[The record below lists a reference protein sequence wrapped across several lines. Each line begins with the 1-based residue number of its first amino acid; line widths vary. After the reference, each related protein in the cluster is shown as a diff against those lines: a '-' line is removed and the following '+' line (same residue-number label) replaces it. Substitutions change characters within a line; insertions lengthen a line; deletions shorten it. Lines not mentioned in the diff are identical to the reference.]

1 VPLQRFGAFE
11 LACLTTVCLAAGGRR
26 AFAQA
31 VAPAVA
37 ARVNAVFGRYN
48 ASTPGCELLV
58 RMNGQAAYV
67 HSYGLASLESGVPIT
82 PRTVFNLASA
92 SKEFTAA
99 SVMLLAASGKLSLDD
114 DIRKYVPE
122 LPNLGATVTIRQL
135 LTHTSGWRDYIQ
147 LLVWQ
152 GHEVRDHVSARD
164 ALNVLE
170 RQRALN
176 FEPGTAFAYSNTGYF
191 LLGLVV
197 QRVSGESL
205 PQFAREHIFEPLGMQ
220 DTRYVDDTRDVVPR
234 RAVAYERA
242 PNGTW
247 REAMSGWDLV
257 GDGGVQSTAED
268 LAKWDDEFES
278 GRVGG
283 RALVDLLVAP
293 EHLSTGARVPYGFGL
308 FVDTYGGRRRVWHNG
323 IWAGYRSLFMR
334 FPDAH
339 LTIIA
344 LCNAADAP
352 SEQLG
357 DAIADIML
365 PKSPG
370 AATPPVWARVRNADH
385 LAGDYYSGATN
396 QRVSVIADSGRLALA
411 GPPMVPLALVGPR
424 RFGVGTSELEF
435 LPPNGEAQTMLA
447 HNDGRTSVYRRVGP
461 ALDRSAFPQ
470 YEGRYWSDELGVGYS
485 VTMKADTLEL
495 RDGRGEST
503 PLVPLFRDG
512 FDGPGTV
519 RFERD
524 SAGVVTAMTFT
535 TRGVDALPFTRV
547 RERADG
553 RTP

>member
-1 VPLQRFGAFE
+1 MRFRTSSLSALTVLFIGVVHGV
-11 LACLTTVCLAAGGRR
+11 AC
-26 AFAQA
+26 AQSMSPQA
-31 VAPAVA
+31 A
-37 ARVNAVFGRYN
+37 ARIDSVFARYG
-48 ASTPGCELLV
+48 AATPGCALMV
-58 RMNGQAAYV
+58 RTNGQTAYV
-67 HSYGLASLESGVPIT
+67 HAYGLASLESQVPIT

-99 SVMLLAASGKLSLDD
+99 SVMLLVEAGKLSLDD
-114 DIRKYVPE
+114 DVRKYVPE
-122 LPNLGATVTIRQL
+122 LPSLSAPVTIRHL

-152 GHEVRDHVSARD
+152 GHDVRDHVSARD

-176 FEPGTAFAYSNTGYF
+176 FAPGTAFAYSNTGYF

-197 QRVSGESL
+197 ERVSGESL
-205 PQFAREHIFEPLGMQ
+205 AHFAHAHLFEPLGMQ
-220 DTRYVDDTRDVVPR
+220 DTRYVSDARDVVPR
-234 RAVAYERA
+234 RAVAYERS

-257 GDGGVQSTAED
+257 GDGGVYSTIED
-268 LAKWDDEFES
+268 LAKWDDAFES
-278 GRVGG
+278 GRVVGH
-283 RALVDLLVAP
+283 AVLDSLVAQ
-293 EHLSTGARVPYGFGL
+293 EHLSTGARVPYGFGF

-334 FPDAH
+334 FPDTH

-357 DAIADIML
+357 DAVADIIV
-365 PKSPG
+365 PPAPG
-370 AATPPVWARVRNADH
+370 TTSAPAWARVGDADQ

-396 QRVSVIADSGRLALA
+396 QRVRVIVDSGRLALP
-411 GPPMVPLALVGPR
+411 GPPRLALVPVGPR
-424 RFGVGTSELEF
+424 TLRIGSSEVEF
-435 LPPNGEAQTMLA
+435 LPAHGQAQTMLA
-447 HNDGRTSVYRRVGP
+447 HNDGRTSIYQRVGP
-461 ALDRSAFPQ
+461 PLERSAFAQ
-470 YEGRYWSDELGVGYS
+470 YEGRYWSDELGTAYRV
-485 VTMKADTLEL
+485 VLQADTLEL
-495 RDGRGEST
+495 RDERGDDT

-524 SAGVVTAMTFT
+524 TAGVVTAMTFT

-553 RTP
+553 RTS